1 MKTEVRIFRA
11 LPEDAARIRRA
22 VFMEEQGFHD
32 EFDKADET
40 ASHLVLYI
48 DGTPA
53 ATCRFFPGTSAG
65 EYIVGRIAVRKESRG
80 QHLGSRVLLAAE
92 EAIRKAGGSRI
103 VLHAQ
108 EQARPFYE
116 KQGYTAYGTPDLDED
131 HPHIWMAKTLS

>member
-1 MKTEVRIFRA
+1 
-11 LPEDAARIRRA
+11 
-22 VFMEEQGFHD
+22 MEEQGFHD

-48 DGTPA
+48 EGTPA